1 MKRIGTVA
9 FHSTIDTERNGGR
22 RKELVQMMNTLQGQ
36 HHALNQ
42 EISTAENQQFRLA
55 GSPGL
60 AEIATTV
67 GQAVQAAIWNAN
79 PRPKERQSLVDI
91 GGFGKPPMFKG
102 ECSKFTEWLRK
113 TPGFLIAAD
122 GSAFWPVIEW
132 VKDQDNVITN
142 EALDRQIGPKGAEP
156 A

>member
-1 MKRIGTVA
+1 M
-9 FHSTIDTERNGGR
+9 
-22 RKELVQMMNTLQGQ
+22 
-36 HHALNQ
+36 
-42 EISTAENQQFRLA
+42 TAENQQFRLA

-67 GQAVQAAIWNAN
+67 GQAVQAATSNAN

-91 GGFGKPPMFKG
+91 KGFGKPPIFKG
-102 ECSKFTEWLRK
+102 ECSKFTKWLRK
-113 TPGFLIAAD
+113 TRGFLIAAD
-122 GSAFWPVIEW
+122 GSTFWPVIEW

-142 EALDRQIGPKGAEP
+142 EALERQIGPKGTEP